1 MRVCVARARSH
12 GRWGLSAVT
21 AVRVPRPAPSRS
33 ASGEVRHRGPPS
45 ARCARLEPW
54 VGNIDFFAFDFHAT
68 NSIPMCSAEYADHNG
83 AIGTLNTQR
92 IAYKCPSE
100 VTTFFHSLRAQAQ
113 RVPHKAD
120 SRRGEAA
127 RGRFRARSNGNRS
140 HLTTRH
146 IFSCARL
153 GQIACRRATCD
164 SGGGNGGAWALR
176 QAAIRWQGGKH
187 AGRAAAH
194 QNRTTVDRAP
204 AHCTPHQRLV
214 LERELRSW
222 SLRGRRENVGS
233 GRAVRAVGDIWSVG
247 GARWRV
253 GVGVGWRVHLPW
265 SNGGCCCGGGCP
277 GGSGGGGKGSS
288 R

>member
-1 MRVCVARARSH
+1 
-12 GRWGLSAVT
+12 
-21 AVRVPRPAPSRS
+21 
-33 ASGEVRHRGPPS
+33 
-45 ARCARLEPW
+45 
-54 VGNIDFFAFDFHAT
+54 
-68 NSIPMCSAEYADHNG
+68 MCSAEYADHNG

-127 RGRFRARSNGNRS
+127 RGRFRARSNGNQS
-140 HLTTRH
+140 HLTARH

-164 SGGGNGGAWALR
+164 SGGGNGGARALR

-194 QNRTTVDRAP
+194 RNRTAVDRAP

-222 SLRGRRENVGS
+222 SLRGRREYVGS
-233 GRAVRAVGDIWSVG
+233 GRAVRSVGEIWSVG
-247 GARWRV
+247 GAQQCV
-253 GVGVGWRVHLPW
+253 GVGAA
-265 SNGGCCCGGGCP
+265 
-277 GGSGGGGKGSS
+277 
-288 R
+288 